1 MIRAQFLAGIGA
13 VAGATQVAQVSPF
26 TPTLRFAVVC
36 PQSGPDARLGR
47 QLLAGV
53 RGAIDELNNE
63 RMLNEPILLFDS
75 YDDHNTTADAT
86 VQASFATASPTTLAV
101 IGHISSA
108 ATLVAEPA
116 YSNAQIALIVPTV
129 TDDSITARGY
139 RNVFRLP
146 IKDSDEGG
154 LLAAYAIV
162 TGAKSPV
169 VVTQDGD
176 YGPSAAAGFVRRAGA
191 MHVNAATES
200 FPLERPEFAGAADR
214 VLAHAP
220 DCIALAGNVLDMG
233 PLIKMLRA
241 KAYAGRFVATQG
253 FFDTLTLK
261 LDPKEIEGLIVSTNV
276 PYFPLAPTAQ
286 RNVQLYQAQY
296 GALSPVAAYGYAAVQ
311 LIRLAIRRT
320 GAANRLAVVRALASG
335 GAYDTVTGSYTFA
348 ASGDVVDPNCY
359 FYRVKDGKF
368 AYERQAHPSGFML
381 K

>member
-1 MIRAQFLAGIGA
+1 MIRAQFLAGAGA
-13 VAGATQVAQVSPF
+13 AARATQVAQVSPF

-36 PQSGPDARLGR
+36 PQSGPDAGLGR

-75 YDDHNTTADAT
+75 YDDHNSVADAT

-176 YGPSAAAGFVRRAGA
+176 YGSNAAAGFVRRAGA
-191 MHVNAATES
+191 MHVNAALEK

-253 FFDTLTLK
+253 FFDTFTLK

-311 LIRLAIRRT
+311 LLRLAIRRT
-320 GAANRLAVVRALASG
+320 GASNRLAVVRALASG

-348 ASGDVVDPNCY
+348 ATGDVVDPNCY

-368 AYERQAHPSGFML
+368 TYERQAHASGFML